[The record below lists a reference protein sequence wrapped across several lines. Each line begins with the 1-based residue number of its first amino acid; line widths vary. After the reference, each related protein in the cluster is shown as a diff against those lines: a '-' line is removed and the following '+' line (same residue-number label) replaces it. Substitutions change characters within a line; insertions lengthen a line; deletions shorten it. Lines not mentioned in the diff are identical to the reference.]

1 MFSQC
6 TCEDIKFEHELKI
19 DLKTDS
25 AALVKRERE
34 RDCVVIIILL
44 DTLQGKFYP
53 AKIT

>member
-25 AALVKRERE
+25 ATLVKRER
-34 RDCVVIIILL
+34 DCAVMIILL

-53 AKIT
+53 LKIT